1 MREWIQLI
9 LIGVCIL
16 CALIMMACMLM
27 MRQAQR
33 LLVTQKEVTGKGTP
47 CTFALLSDIHI
58 ATMPVAMRK
67 IVDAVKRSRPDFVVI
82 TGDLCNRLQETGRAA
97 YFIDVLTRNIQV
109 PIYITFGNHENKIF
123 EGKPDLRKAYIRE
136 LSLLSPQIKILEED
150 AVVYGSVL
158 IGGLNDVHTCTA
170 DVAGLVSAW
179 GKKAE
184 DEDLS
189 FVLATHNADM
199 LLKLQSVPEEYR
211 PHLTVCGHT
220 HGGQI
225 HTPFNL
231 EFTVL
236 KKGRL
241 PKEGYFYGFHDY
253 KGFPLYITSGLGCSL
268 LPIRFGSFAE
278 VAIFHLS

>member
-1 MREWIQLI
+1 MREWIQMI

-16 CALIMMACMLM
+16 CALIMMACMVM
-27 MRQAQR
+27 MQCARR
-33 LLVTQKEVTGKGTP
+33 LVVTRKEIIGRGVP

-67 IVDAVKRSRPDFVVI
+67 IIDAVKNDRPDFIII

-97 YFIDVLTRNIQV
+97 YFVDVLARHVQI
-109 PIYITFGNHENKIF
+109 PIYITFGNHENEIF
-123 EGKPDLRKAYIRE
+123 KEQPELRKAYIRE

-150 AVVYGSVL
+150 YVVYGNTL
-158 IGGLNDVHTCTA
+158 IGGLNDVRTCSA
-170 DVAGLVSAW
+170 DVEGLVSKW

-184 DEDLS
+184 EDNLS
-189 FVLATHNADM
+189 FVLATHNPDM
-199 LLKLQSVPEEYR
+199 LLKLQSVPAEHR

-236 KKGRL
+236 KKDQL
-241 PKEGYFYGFHDY
+241 PQRGYFYGYHDY
-253 KGFPLYITSGLGCSL
+253 NGFPLYITSGLGCSL